1 MIMIVIAFLAL
12 VLRFGID
19 RIIKFNISQNE
30 SNAQGTLKLIS
41 AALENYALDNQGI
54 YPINLSL
61 LTKSKPPY
69 LDRDY
74 IILSPSKGY
83 NYGCSRLE
91 PSGYSCY
98 ASPVR
103 CKLSGTVV
111 YTITT
116 GGLLV
121 SENCETK

>member
-1 MIMIVIAFLAL
+1 MIVIATLAL
-12 VLRFGID
+12 VLRFAID

-41 AALENYALDNQGI
+41 AALENFAKDNQGV
-54 YPINLSL
+54 YPANLSA

-74 IILSPSKGY
+74 ITLSPSKGY
-83 NYGCSRLE
+83 NYACLRLE
-91 PSGYSCY
+91 PSGYSCS

-103 CKLSGTVV
+103 CKFTGAIV
-111 YTITT
+111 YTTTT

-121 SENCETK
+121 SENCDTK